1 MESLVPAPADTAP
14 SGRGVVVTSRWQVA
28 DRHTQRATADH
39 AMARWQ
45 RLPWPEGCLSVTCL
59 LSTDG
64 HLVMFYSQWAS
75 EPDYRRHAANV
86 VEGDTADRVVDH
98 GSGIT
103 HLEATVSRLATS
115 PSNPSGDAPHPGCI
129 ALISIATD
137 GPELQRQAAER
148 IAAFRADAHP
158 GAIGG
163 HLLFSLDGA
172 RVTLYAEWT
181 SEEAHQEAIAGSRFG
196 GRRGIFDGVPGVRG
210 LSMHRYQ
217 RYRTAGR

>member
-1 MESLVPAPADTAP
+1 MEPIAPASADTAP
-14 SGRGVVVTSRWQVA
+14 SDPGVVVTSRWQVA
-28 DRHTQRATADH
+28 DRHAQRATADG
-39 AMARWQ
+39 AMARWRQ
-45 RLPWPEGCLSVTCL
+45 MPWPEGCLSVTCL

-64 HLVMFYSQWAS
+64 HLVMFYSRWAS
-75 EPDYRRHAANV
+75 EPDYRRHVADV
-86 VEGDTADRVVDH
+86 VEGDTADRVGDH
-98 GSGIT
+98 DSGVT
-103 HLEATVSRLATS
+103 HLDAVVSRLVTS
-115 PSNPSGDAPHPGCI
+115 PGSPSGDAPHPGCV

-196 GRRGIFDGVPGVRG
+196 GPRGIFDGVPGIRG